1 MDNNELYHYG
11 ILGMKWGIRRTPA
24 QLGHRIKQRKVEKQR
39 KENLAKA
46 RKARA
51 ERQKK
56 LKSGKLKPK
65 DMTDAE
71 LQKAIQRLELEKK
84 YMDAKRDASFQNKG
98 KTFASKYG
106 GQLVDKMVTNVG
118 IDLITQLAK
127 SAGAKGVNDLVDKI
141 NKNISENA
149 GKKGKENPNVFE
161 KVAANNKKKN

>member
-51 ERQKK
+51 EHQAALKK
-56 LKSGKLKPK
+56 GKLKPK
-65 DMTDAE
+65 EMTDAE
-71 LQKAIQRLELEKK
+71 LRKEIQRLQLEKQ
-84 YMDAKRDASFQNKG
+84 YMDLKRDTSSQNKG

-106 GQLVDKMVTNVG
+106 GQLVDKLITNVG
-118 IDLITQLAK
+118 IDLVTQVAK
-127 SAGAKGVNDLVDKI
+127 SAGAKGIDDVIDKI
-141 NKNISENA
+141 NAKIPDDKNKMES
-149 GKKGKENPNVFE
+149 VY
-161 KVAANNKKKN
+161 ANNKKKN

>member
-11 ILGMKWGIRRTPA
+11 ILGMKWGIRRTPS

-46 RKARA
+46 RQARA

-65 DMTDAE
+65 EMTEAE
-71 LQKAIQRLELEKK
+71 LRKEVQRLQLEKQ
-84 YMDAKRDASFQNKG
+84 YMDLKRDTSSQNKG

-106 GQLVDKMVTNVG
+106 GQLVDKLITNVG
-118 IDLITQLAK
+118 IDLVTQVAK
-127 SAGAKGVNDLVDKI
+127 SAGAKGIDDIIDKI
-141 NKNISENA
+141 NAKIPEDKNKMES
-149 GKKGKENPNVFE
+149 VY
-161 KVAANNKKKN
+161 ANNKKKN

>member
-11 ILGMKWGIRRTPA
+11 VLGMKWGIRRTPS
-24 QLGHRIKQRKVEKQR
+24 QLGHKIKERKAAKKR
-39 KENLAKA
+39 NENLEKA

-51 ERQKK
+51 EHQKA

-65 DMTDAE
+65 DMTTAE
-71 LQKAIQRLELEKK
+71 LQKEIQRLQLEKQ
-84 YMDAKRDASFQNKG
+84 YMDLKRDTSTQNKG
-98 KTFASKYG
+98 KTFTSKYG
-106 GQLVDKMVTNVG
+106 GQLVDKLVTNVG
-118 IDLITQLAK
+118 IDLVTQFAK

-141 NKNISENA
+141 NKNVSENA

>member
-11 ILGMKWGIRRTPA
+11 ILGMKWGIRRTPS

-46 RKARA
+46 RQARA

-65 DMTDAE
+65 EMTEAE
-71 LQKAIQRLELEKK
+71 LRKEVQRLQLEKQ
-84 YMDAKRDASFQNKG
+84 YMDLKRDTSSQNKG

-106 GQLVDKMVTNVG
+106 GQLVDKLITNVG
-118 IDLITQLAK
+118 IDLVTQVAK
-127 SAGAKGVNDLVDKI
+127 SAGAKGIDDIIDKI
-141 NKNISENA
+141 NAKIPDDKNKMES
-149 GKKGKENPNVFE
+149 VY
-161 KVAANNKKKN
+161 ANNKKKN

>member
-65 DMTDAE
+65 EMTDAE

-84 YMDAKRDASFQNKG
+84 YMDAQRDASSQNKG

-106 GQLVDKMVTNVG
+106 GQLVDKLITNVG
-118 IDLITQLAK
+118 IDLVTQVAK
-127 SAGAKGVNDLVDKI
+127 SAGAKGIDDIIDKI
-141 NKNISENA
+141 NTKIPEGKNKMES
-149 GKKGKENPNVFE
+149 VY
-161 KVAANNKKKN
+161 ANNKKKN

>member
-51 ERQKK
+51 EHQKK

-71 LQKAIQRLELEKK
+71 LRKEIQRLELEKK
-84 YMDAKRDASFQNKG
+84 YMDAKRDASSQNKG

-106 GQLVDKMVTNVG
+106 GQLVDKLITNVG
-118 IDLITQLAK
+118 IDLVTQVAK
-127 SAGAKGVNDLVDKI
+127 SAGAKGIDDIIDKI
-141 NKNISENA
+141 NAKIPDDKNKMES
-149 GKKGKENPNVFE
+149 VY
-161 KVAANNKKKN
+161 ANNKKKN

>member
-1 MDNNELYHYG
+1 MNNNELYHYG

-46 RKARA
+46 RQARA

-65 DMTDAE
+65 EMTEAE
-71 LQKAIQRLELEKK
+71 LRKEVQRLQLEKQ
-84 YMDAKRDASFQNKG
+84 YMDLKRDTSSQNKG

-106 GQLVDKMVTNVG
+106 GQLVDKLITNVG
-118 IDLITQLAK
+118 IDLVTQVAK
-127 SAGAKGVNDLVDKI
+127 SAGAKGIDDVIDKI
-141 NKNISENA
+141 NAKIPDDKNKMES
-149 GKKGKENPNVFE
+149 VY
-161 KVAANNKKKN
+161 ANNKKKN

>member
-51 ERQKK
+51 EHQKK

-84 YMDAKRDASFQNKG
+84 YMDAKRDASSQNKG

-106 GQLVDKMVTNVG
+106 GQLVDKLITNVG
-118 IDLITQLAK
+118 IDLVTQVAK
-127 SAGAKGVNDLVDKI
+127 SAGAKGIDDVIDKI
-141 NKNISENA
+141 NAKIPEDKNKMES
-149 GKKGKENPNVFE
+149 VY
-161 KVAANNKKKN
+161 ANNKKKN

>member
-11 ILGMKWGIRRTPA
+11 ILGMKWGIRRTPS
-24 QLGHRIKQRKVEKQR
+24 QLGHQIKARKAAKKR
-39 KENLAKA
+39 NENLAKA

-51 ERQKK
+51 EHQKA

-65 DMTDAE
+65 DMTTDE
-71 LQKAIQRLELEKK
+71 LQKEIQRLQLEKQ
-84 YMDAKRDASFQNKG
+84 YIDLKRDTSTQNKG

-106 GQLVDKMVTNVG
+106 GQLVDKLVTNVG
-118 IDLITQLAK
+118 IDLVTQFAK
-127 SAGAKGVNDLVDKI
+127 SAGAKSVNDLVDKI

-149 GKKGKENPNVFE
+149 GKKGKENPNIFE

>member
-51 ERQKK
+51 EHQKK

-65 DMTDAE
+65 EMTEAE
-71 LQKAIQRLELEKK
+71 LRKEVQRLQLEKQ
-84 YMDAKRDASFQNKG
+84 YMDLKRDTSSQNKG

-106 GQLVDKMVTNVG
+106 GQLVDKLITNVG
-118 IDLITQLAK
+118 IDLVTQVAK
-127 SAGAKGVNDLVDKI
+127 SAGAKGIDDVIDKI
-141 NKNISENA
+141 NAKIPDDKNKMES
-149 GKKGKENPNVFE
+149 VY
-161 KVAANNKKKN
+161 ANNKKKN

>member
-46 RKARA
+46 RQARA

-65 DMTDAE
+65 EMTEAE
-71 LQKAIQRLELEKK
+71 LRKEVQRLQLEKQ
-84 YMDAKRDASFQNKG
+84 YMDLKRDTSSQNKG

-106 GQLVDKMVTNVG
+106 GQLVDKLITNVG
-118 IDLITQLAK
+118 IDLVTQVAK
-127 SAGAKGVNDLVDKI
+127 SAGAKGIDDVIDKI
-141 NKNISENA
+141 NAKIPDDKNKMES
-149 GKKGKENPNVFE
+149 VY
-161 KVAANNKKKN
+161 ANNKKKN

>member
-51 ERQKK
+51 DHQAALKK
-56 LKSGKLKPK
+56 GKLKPK
-65 DMTDAE
+65 DMTEAE
-71 LQKAIQRLELEKK
+71 LQKEIKRLQLEKQ
-84 YMDAKRDASFQNKG
+84 YMDLKRDVSTQNKG

-106 GQLVDKMVTNVG
+106 GQLVDKLITNVG
-118 IDLITQLAK
+118 IDLVTQVAK
-127 SAGAKGVNDLVDKI
+127 SAGAKGIDDIIDKI
-141 NKNISENA
+141 NAKIPDDKNKMES
-149 GKKGKENPNVFE
+149 VY
-161 KVAANNKKKN
+161 ANNKKKN

>member
-11 ILGMKWGIRRTPA
+11 ILGMKWGIRRTPS

-46 RKARA
+46 RQARA

-65 DMTDAE
+65 EMTEAE
-71 LQKAIQRLELEKK
+71 LRKEVQRLPLEKQ
-84 YMDAKRDASFQNKG
+84 YMDLKRDTSSQNKG

-106 GQLVDKMVTNVG
+106 GQLVDKLITNVG
-118 IDLITQLAK
+118 IDLVTQVAK
-127 SAGAKGVNDLVDKI
+127 SAGAKGIDDIIDKI
-141 NKNISENA
+141 NAKIPDDKNKMES
-149 GKKGKENPNVFE
+149 VY
-161 KVAANNKKKN
+161 ANNKKKN